1 MLSRERILAEG
12 KNMAL
17 IKSKKDSRIMVFI
30 DVRNVINASRE
41 ECKSAC
47 KIDFIE
53 MTNRL
58 TEHRDLVAA
67 YVFDGMGVYGS
78 PSFEKFHD
86 CLEFAGFR
94 VITTDSYETD
104 YREQKGVDVAM
115 ASEMLV
121 QAFNDNFDVAIVVS
135 GDGDFVP
142 AIKHVQRM
150 GKIVEVASFT
160 ASANRSIRKV
170 ADRYHCL
177 STLPILYLEDYNIPT
192 DGEANLSMESTEDV
206 ATEAD

>member
-1 MLSRERILAEG
+1 M
-12 KNMAL
+12 MAL
-17 IKSKKDSRIMVFI
+17 IKNKKDSRIMVFI

-41 ECKSAC
+41 ECKHAC
-47 KIDFIE
+47 KVDFVE

-58 TEHRDLVAA
+58 LDHRDLVAA
-67 YVFDGMGVYGS
+67 YIFDGKGVQGS

-86 CLEFAGFR
+86 CLEFEGFR

-142 AIKHVQRM
+142 AIEHLQRM
-150 GKIVEVASFT
+150 GKIVEVASFAT
-160 ASANRSIRKV
+160 STNRSIRKA
-170 ADRYHCL
+170 ADRYHSL
-177 STLPILYLEDYNIPT
+177 SALPILYLEDYNNHSN
-192 DGEANLSMESTEDV
+192 GEENLSMESTDDV
-206 ATEAD
+206 TAEAD